1 MSANRRALPGQR
13 TAAALAMAAA
23 LALAALP
30 AGAEHSRFLPIG
42 DPTPPPAGSRD
53 LCERLDW
60 ACALPAE
67 TDVVDGEAE
76 ILTLAAQVNRAVN
89 ATVPQVSDLQQ
100 YGVREFWDLPT
111 ARGGD
116 CEDVALLKKKLLIS
130 QGVPAARLLISTVL
144 DRQRRSHAVL
154 VLRSALGDLVLDT
167 IRGRILEWDR
177 TGYSFLRIQNPEAP
191 RQWNAVLSGG
201 IFDRDAG

>member
-1 MSANRRALPGQR
+1 M
-13 TAAALAMAAA
+13 AMAAA
-23 LALAALP
+23 LALAAPP
-30 AGAEHSRFLPIG
+30 AGAEHARFLPIG
-42 DPTPPPAGSRD
+42 DPIDPPAGFRD
-53 LCERLDW
+53 LCDRLDW
-60 ACALPAE
+60 ACALPAKAE
-67 TDVVDGEAE
+67 AAAGEAE
-76 ILTLAAQVNRAVN
+76 ILSLAARVNRAVN
-89 ATVPQVSDLQQ
+89 AGVPQVSDLQQ